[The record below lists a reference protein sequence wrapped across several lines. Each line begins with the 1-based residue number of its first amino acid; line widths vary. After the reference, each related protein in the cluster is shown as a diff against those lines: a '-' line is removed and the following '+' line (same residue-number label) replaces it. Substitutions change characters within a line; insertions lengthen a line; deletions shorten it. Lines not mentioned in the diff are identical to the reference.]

1 MLEYKRN
8 MFTEGNLAVKTV
20 KVTFFGLVIFSA
32 RITSTSTQA
41 IMQLSPQQNKNQI
54 IGFK

>member
-1 MLEYKRN
+1 

-41 IMQLSPQQNKNQI
+41 VMQLSPQQNKNQI